1 MRCVARSDR
10 ETTGDISYILHW
22 HVWRFGAIISH
33 YMCIYMGGAVMLC
46 FAACFASLC
55 ACVFGRTG
63 SSREP
68 EMKRH
73 LHLSFT
79 SFLCRGVA

>member
-22 HVWRFGAIISH
+22 HVWRFGAIVGH

-46 FAACFASLC
+46 VAV
-55 ACVFGRTG
+55 CVR
-63 SSREP
+63 
-68 EMKRH
+68 
-73 LHLSFT
+73 LW
-79 SFLCRGVA
+79 GVWGE